1 MNESADAALAFRSVQ
16 VALSDPLVQP
26 RGREGA
32 PHEWG
37 IAVEAPVELR
47 LNGAPWSVMLASPS
61 DLEDLAVGLALTE
74 RLAATAD
81 AVRGIHISQSGG
93 DWTVAVSIPAPLRE
107 ARARTIAGATG
118 CGVCGLESLADLHAG
133 MVAPSPRGAVAVVS
147 DGAVQAAWAE
157 LPALQPLNVATRSV
171 HAAAWCTLEGQVV
184 LVREDVGR
192 HNALDKLVGALARQG
207 RLGEPGFIAMTS
219 RCSVELVSKA
229 AVAQAS
235 LLATISAPTTLALEV
250 SERLGVPLACSGPG
264 HHVVRFTVPHIAQEA
279 VHAAE

>member
-1 MNESADAALAFRSVQ
+1 VNESADAAFAFRSVQ
-16 VALSDPLVQP
+16 VGSEDAP
-26 RGREGA
+26 RA
-32 PHEWG
+32 WG

-61 DLEDLAVGLALTE
+61 DLDDLAVGLALTE
-74 RLAATAD
+74 RLVTTAD
-81 AVRGIHISQSGG
+81 AVRGLHISQTGG
-93 DWTVAVSIPAPLRE
+93 DWTVAVDVPAPLRE

-118 CGVCGLESLADLHAG
+118 CGVCGLESLADFHAG
-133 MVAPSPRGAVAVVS
+133 MDDSSPGSAAPVVS
-147 DGAVQAAWAE
+147 DGAVRAAWAE

-171 HAAAWCTLEGQVV
+171 HAAAWCTLNGQVL

-229 AVAQAS
+229 AVAHAA

-250 SERLGVPLACSGPG
+250 SERLGMPLACSGPG
-264 HHVVRFTVPHIAQEA
+264 QQVVRFPTEA
-279 VHAAE
+279 VHAAG

>member
-1 MNESADAALAFRSVQ
+1 VSESAAAAFAFRSVQ
-16 VALSDPLVQP
+16 I
-26 RGREGA
+26 GREDV
-32 PHEWG
+32 PREWG

-61 DLEDLAVGLALTE
+61 DLDDLAVGLALTE
-74 RLAATAD
+74 RLVATAD
-81 AVRGIHISQSGG
+81 GVRGLHISQSGG
-93 DWTVAVSIPAPLRE
+93 DWTVAVDVPTPLRE
-107 ARARTIAGATG
+107 VRTRTIAGATG
-118 CGVCGLESLADLHAG
+118 CGVCGLESLTDFHAG
-133 MVAPSPRGAVAVVS
+133 MAGSIPPRAAAPVS

-157 LPALQPLNVATRSV
+157 LPALQPLNAATRSV
-171 HAAAWCTLEGQVV
+171 HAAAWCTLDGKVV

-229 AVAQAS
+229 AVADAA

-250 SERLGVPLACSGPG
+250 SARLGLPLACAGPG
-264 HHVVRFTVPHIAQEA
+264 HQVVRFPTEA
-279 VHAAE
+279 VHAAG

>member
-1 MNESADAALAFRSVQ
+1 VSDDADAAFALRSVR
-16 VALSDPLVQP
+16 VGDDAV
-26 RGREGA
+26 

-61 DLEDLAVGLALTE
+61 DLDDLAVGLALTE
-74 RLAATAD
+74 RLVAAAD
-81 AVRGIHISQSGG
+81 GVTGMHISQAGG
-93 DWTVAVSIPAPLRE
+93 DWTVGLDVPAPLRE

-118 CGVCGLESLADLHAG
+118 CGVCGLESLPDFHSG
-133 MVAPSPRGAVAVVS
+133 MTGPGVEPLTPAPVT
-147 DGAVQAAWAE
+147 DGAVQAAWAA
-157 LPALQPLNVATRSV
+157 LPALQPLNEATRSV
-171 HAAAWCTLEGQVV
+171 HAAAWCALDGDVL

-229 AVAQAS
+229 AVAGAS
-235 LLATISAPTTLALEV
+235 LLATISAPTTLALAV
-250 SERLGVPLACSGPG
+250 SEQLGVPLACAGPG
-264 HHVVRFTVPHIAQEA
+264 RQVVRFPMES
-279 VHAAE
+279 VHAHR

>member
-1 MNESADAALAFRSVQ
+1 MIESADAAFAFRPVQ
-16 VALSDPLVQP
+16 VGS
-26 RGREGA
+26 EGA
-32 PHEWG
+32 SRAWG

-61 DLEDLAVGLALTE
+61 DLDDLAVGLALTE
-74 RLAATAD
+74 RLIATSRE
-81 AVRGIHISQSGG
+81 VSGLHISQKSG
-93 DWTVAVSIPAPLRE
+93 DWTVDLDIPSPLRE
-107 ARARTIAGATG
+107 VRARTIAGATG
-118 CGVCGLESLADLHAG
+118 CGVCGLESLVDFHAG
-133 MVAPSPRGAVAVVS
+133 FSIPVAEVGTPAAVS
-147 DGAVQAAWAE
+147 DSAIQAAWSA
-157 LPALQPLNVATRSV
+157 LPALQPLNAATRSV

-229 AVAQAS
+229 AVAHAA

-250 SERLGVPLACSGPG
+250 SERLGLPLACAGPG
-264 HHVVRFTVPHIAQEA
+264 HQVVRFPREA
-279 VHAAE
+279 VHAAG